1 MANPA
6 NFLRFYS
13 LMGEMMRLRCGGGV
27 VDSGFARGYDSRIS
41 KLSFDEKF
49 CYCVALLKSVSEGG
63 VDSMACAAGRGRICN
78 QTVAKLPY
86 RTQPPAKLSGEL
98 VSE

>member
-13 LMGEMMRLRCGGGV
+13 LIGEMMRLM

-86 RTQPPAKLSGEL
+86 GTQPPAKLSGEL